1 MTALVGFFLIRAAV
15 QFSPDEA
22 EGLDGSLRRLADT
35 GWGSVMVAVIGIGLL
50 IYGAF
55 CVISAPIQR
64 LHGAD

>member
-1 MTALVGFFLIRAAV
+1 MMSLLGFFLIRAAV

-22 EGLDGSLRRLADT
+22 EGLDGALRRLAET
-35 GWGSVMVAVIGIGLL
+35 TWGTAAVVAMGIGLL

-64 LHGAD
+64 LRGAG